1 MTRDDSFSNIPRLA
15 TITTMSNSE
24 LAIKASARA
33 APPIPT
39 SKDDINGT
47 WNFLEWGVDRIMF
60 NLSEGVDLK
69 TYMSLYTSI
78 HNFCT
83 AQKAVGM
90 GSHQSSLNSNHR
102 GAHLLGEDLY
112 HRLND
117 HLKRHLAAVHAEMIK
132 HTDEALLTYY
142 IQEWK
147 RYTQAGTYNN
157 HLFRY
162 LNRHWVKREMDEGKK
177 DVYDIYTLHLVRWKE
192 DMFGSTQNA
201 VMDAVLRLVEKQR
214 NGETIE
220 QSKIK
225 DVVNSFV
232 SLGIDDADSTKTTL
246 DVYRTYFEKPYLE
259 ATEKYYEAESQRF
272 LAENS
277 VVDYMK
283 KAERRLDEEKER
295 VPLFLLNEIM
305 APLMKCCENAL
316 IAKHATT
323 LRDEFQILLD
333 NDREDDMARMYK
345 LLARI
350 PEGLDPL
357 RTRFELHVRQAGH
370 LAVEKVAGQGEAL
383 DPKAYVD
390 ALLEVHS
397 QYSAL
402 VQKAFTGE
410 SEFVRSLDNACREYV
425 NRNRV
430 CEKNSS
436 KSPELLAK
444 HSDNVL
450 KKSTKATEEDNMEKL
465 LDQCMTIFKYVEDKD
480 VFQKFYSRH
489 LAKRLVNG
497 TSASGD
503 AETSMISKLKDASGF
518 EYTNKL
524 QRMFTDVQTSKD
536 LNNAYEEWRAQNI
549 DKEDRKD
556 EVDATYQILGTGSWP
571 LQPPTSP
578 FAPPDVIIKTYERFQ
593 AFYGNKHGG
602 RKLSWLWHLCKG
614 EIRANYAKMNKV
626 PYTFSVST
634 YQMAILLMFNESN
647 TVTYDDMA
655 EITSLAKETLDPS
668 IAIMIK
674 AKVLT
679 ASPEGASPQSGTSYS
694 LNYGFKNKKLKVNL
708 NIAIKSE
715 QKQEVEDTHKTIEED
730 RKMLMQVSLRHSSSP
745 LHRHITDHSIVCN
758 CSHHEVTQDH
768 EARPARVGNHWPNQ
782 EPILAQGV

>member
-1 MTRDDSFSNIPRLA
+1 
-15 TITTMSNSE
+15 MS
-24 LAIKASARA
+24 KASATA
-33 APPIPT
+33 KQPAPPMPNN
-39 SKDDINGT
+39 KDDITGT
-47 WNFLEWGVDRIMF
+47 WAFLEWGVERIMYS
-60 NLSEGVDLK
+60 LSDGVDLK

-83 AQKAVGM
+83 AQKAVGA
-90 GSHQSSLNSNHR
+90 QAAANLNSNHR

-117 HLKRHLAAVHAEMIK
+117 YLKRHLAGVHAEMVK
-132 HTDEALLTYY
+132 HSDEALLTFY
-142 IQEWK
+142 IKEWK
-147 RYTQAGTYNN
+147 RYTQAGMYNN

-177 DVYDIYTLHLVRWKE
+177 DVFDIYTLHLVRWKE

-225 DVVNSFV
+225 DVVQSFV

-246 DVYRTYFEKPYLE
+246 DVYRQYFEKPYLE
-259 ATEKYYEAESQRF
+259 ATSAYYEKESQQF

-295 VPLFLLNEIM
+295 VPLYLLPEIM
-305 APLMKCCENAL
+305 QPLMKCCENAL

-357 RTRFELHVRQAGH
+357 RTRFETHVRQAGH
-370 LAVEKVAGQGEAL
+370 LAVEKVADQGESL
-383 DPKAYVD
+383 DPKAYID
-390 ALLEVHS
+390 ALLEVHT
-397 QYSAL
+397 QYAAL
-402 VQKAFTGE
+402 VQNAFTGE

-425 NRNRV
+425 NRNKV
-430 CEKNSS
+430 CAKNSNR
-436 KSPELLAK
+436 SPELLAK
-444 HSDNVL
+444 HADNVL
-450 KKSTKATEEDNMEKL
+450 KRSTKATEEDDMEKML
-465 LDQCMTIFKYVEDKD
+465 NQVMTIFKYIEDKD

-524 QRMFTDVQTSKD
+524 QRMFQDMQTSRD
-536 LNNAYEEWRAQNI
+536 LNNDYEGWVSQNI
-549 DKEDRKD
+549 DKEDRKE
-556 EVDATYQILGTGSWP
+556 EVDAYYQVLGTGFWP
-571 LQPPTSP
+571 LQAPSTP
-578 FAPPDVIIKTYERFQ
+578 FAAPGLIVKTYERFQ
-593 AFYGNKHGG
+593 TFYSNKHGG
-602 RKLSWLWHLCKG
+602 RKLTWLWHLCKG
-614 EIRANYAKMNKV
+614 EIRANYVKMNKV
-626 PYTFSVST
+626 PYTFQVST
-634 YQMAILLMFNESN
+634 YQMAILLLFNEN
-647 TVTYDDMA
+647 DTVSYETMSA
-655 EITSLAKETLDPS
+655 MTSLNKETLDPS
-668 IAIMIK
+668 IGIMLK

-679 ASPEGASPQSGTSYS
+679 ANPANTTPQDGTTYS

-708 NIAIKSE
+708 NIGIKSE
-715 QKQEVEDTHKTIEED
+715 QKQEVEETHKTIEED
-730 RKMLMQVSLRHSSSP
+730 RKMLMQVSLLVSFLVYRFKCM
-745 LHRHITDHSIVCN
+745 LTVSIVRHRP
-758 CSHHEVTQDH
+758 HHEVSPED
-768 EARPARVGNHWPNQ
+768 EARAACLGDDWTDQ
-782 EPILAQGV
+782 EPLHAQGFRHQEVHRHSPREGVPGAVGGR

>member
-1 MTRDDSFSNIPRLA
+1 MSKAPA
-15 TITTMSNSE
+15 TAKTP
-24 LAIKASARA
+24 
-33 APPIPT
+33 APPMPT
-39 SKDDINGT
+39 NKDDINGT
-47 WNFLEWGVDRIMF
+47 WNFLEWGVERIMYS
-60 NLSEGVDLK
+60 LSDGVDLK

-83 AQKAVGM
+83 AQKAVG
-90 GSHQSSLNSNHR
+90 HQASANLNSNHR

-117 HLKRHLAAVHAEMIK
+117 YLKRHLAGVHAEMVK
-132 HTDEALLTYY
+132 HADEALLTFY
-142 IQEWK
+142 IKEWK
-147 RYTQAGTYNN
+147 RYTQAGMYNN

-177 DVYDIYTLHLVRWKE
+177 DVFDIYTLHLVRWKE

-225 DVVNSFV
+225 DVVQSFV

-246 DVYRTYFEKPYLE
+246 DVYRQYFEKPYLE
-259 ATEKYYEAESQRF
+259 ATSAYYEKESQQF

-295 VPLFLLNEIM
+295 VPLYLLPEIM
-305 APLMKCCENAL
+305 QPLMKCCETAL

-357 RTRFELHVRQAGH
+357 RTRFETHVRQAGH
-370 LAVEKVAGQGEAL
+370 LAIEKVAEQGESL
-383 DPKAYVD
+383 DPKAYID
-390 ALLEVHS
+390 ALLEVHT
-397 QYSAL
+397 QYAAL
-402 VQKAFTGE
+402 VQNAFTGE

-425 NRNRV
+425 NRNKV
-430 CEKNSS
+430 CAKNSS
-436 KSPELLAK
+436 RSPELLAK
-444 HSDNVL
+444 HADNVL
-450 KKSTKATEEDNMEKL
+450 KRSTKATEEDDMEKML
-465 LDQCMTIFKYVEDKD
+465 NQVMTIFKYIEDKD

-524 QRMFTDVQTSKD
+524 QRMFQDMQTSRD
-536 LNNAYEEWRAQNI
+536 LNNDYEEWVSQNI

-556 EVDATYQILGTGSWP
+556 EVDAYYQILGTGFWP
-571 LQPPTSP
+571 LQPPSTP
-578 FAPPDVIIKTYERFQ
+578 FAAPNTIIKTYERFQ
-593 AFYGNKHGG
+593 TFYSNKHGG
-602 RKLSWLWHLCKG
+602 RKLTWLWHLCKG
-614 EIRANYAKMNKV
+614 EIRANYVKMNKV
-626 PYTFSVST
+626 PYTFQVST
-634 YQMAILLMFNESN
+634 YQMAILLLFNENDS
-647 TVTYDDMA
+647 VAYEDMA
-655 EITSLAKETLDPS
+655 GMTSLNKETLDPS
-668 IAIMIK
+668 IGIMLK

-679 ASPEGASPQSGTSYS
+679 ASPPNAPTATGTVYS

-708 NIAIKSE
+708 NIGIKSE

-730 RKMLMQVSLRHSSSP
+730 RKMLMQSAIVRIMKSRQKMKHAQLVSETIGQIKNRFSP
-745 LHRHITDHSIVCN
+745 KVSDIKKCID
-758 CSHHEVTQDH
+758 
-768 EARPARVGNHWPNQ
+768 
-782 EPILAQGV
+782 ILLEKEYLERLEGDELGYLA

>member
-1 MTRDDSFSNIPRLA
+1 
-15 TITTMSNSE
+15 MSNSD
-24 LAIKASARA
+24 LAIKASARV

-47 WNFLEWGVDRIMF
+47 WSFLEWGVDRIMF

-83 AQKAVGM
+83 AQKAAGM
-90 GSHQSSLNSNHR
+90 GSQQSNLNSNHR

-112 HRLND
+112 HRLNE
-117 HLKRHLAAVHAEMIK
+117 HLKVHLAAVHAEMIK

-142 IQEWK
+142 IKEWK
-147 RYTQAGTYNN
+147 RYTQAGTYNH

-177 DVYDIYTLHLVRWKE
+177 DIYDIYTLHLVRWKE

-232 SLGIDDADSTKTTL
+232 SLGIDEADSTKTTL

-259 ATEKYYEAESQRF
+259 ATEKYYEVESHRF

-357 RTRFELHVRQAGH
+357 RARFELHVRQAGH
-370 LAVEKVAGQGEAL
+370 LAVEKVAGQGDSL

-390 ALLEVHS
+390 ALLEVHT

-425 NRNRV
+425 NRNKV
-430 CEKNSS
+430 CERNSS

-524 QRMFTDVQTSKD
+524 QRMFQDVQTSKD
-536 LNNAYEEWRAQNI
+536 LNNAYEEWRSQTI
-549 DKEDRKD
+549 DKEDRKE

-593 AFYGNKHGG
+593 TFYSNKHGG

-634 YQMAILLMFNESN
+634 YQMAILLMFNDSN

-655 EITSLAKETLDPS
+655 ELTSLAKETLDPS

-730 RKMLMQVSLRHSSSP
+730 RKMLMQVSLSHATT
-745 LHRHITDHSIVCN
+745 ISI
-758 CSHHEVTQDH
+758 
-768 EARPARVGNHWPNQ
+768 A
-782 EPILAQGV
+782 IY